1 MFFSRKSRRAESSW
15 CMSSGNAIFE
25 APTSSPSLSSS
36 WASSKTSSRELL
48 RTSWLLKP
56 PKEAFPMWLEVRLME
71 ALLFAV
77 LQPWPSWVACMNS
90 IFLDSLTGFHI
101 AKSNS
106 EVSTEE
112 QTSSLIHATL
122 FGLGV
127 LSTSWTIILRGKFHF
142 KSTCFIVRKTSKN
155 TFCYT
160 ARRKRE
166 VWLTS
171 LENLETAT
179 TPATPFQA

>member
-1 MFFSRKSRRAESSW
+1 MFFSRKLRRAESSW
-15 CMSSGNAIFE
+15 CMSSGNAIFG
-25 APTSSPSLSSS
+25 APTSLPSLSSF
-36 WASSKTSSRELL
+36 WASRKIYSRELL
-48 RTSWLLKP
+48 RTSWLVKP
-56 PKEAFPMWLEVRLME
+56 PKEAFLMWLEVRLME

-77 LQPWPSWVACMNS
+77 LQPWPSWAGCMNS
-90 IFLDSLTGFHI
+90 IFLDWLTGFHI
-101 AKSNS
+101 AKCNS

-112 QTSSLIHATL
+112 QISSLIHATL

-127 LSTSWTIILRGKFHF
+127 FSTLWTIILMGKFHF
-142 KSTCFIVRKTSKN
+142 KSTCFIVRKTFKN

-160 ARRKRE
+160 ASRKRE